1 MFALTTPTH
10 AQPAPSVTAVMTA
23 SATSVPVGGTF
34 RLEINIDATGGDAPD
49 PELPDLSAF
58 EVLSRQVFRPTS
70 IRMGW
75 GTSSTVVTSS
85 VRITFVLRATREG
98 AVSITPA
105 RARVGGREFRS
116 NPLTIAVTAAG
127 TAPTVGPPGAP
138 PGAPPGT
145 PPAANPGPPTGVLD
159 GAVYDDQVFVRTV
172 VDRAEAYVGEQV
184 TCTVYVYVR
193 SRVMPEP
200 PLTREPSTD
209 GFWTF
214 NLRARDQP
222 AQQTVQVI
230 GGMAFQVYAVRR
242 FAAFPIA
249 AGEVTIGAPT
259 TVISRASPIDIFM
272 GTPQPDIERTG
283 VPITIRVR
291 ELPEGRPAATRT
303 THTGTLNLEAT
314 LDRTQV
320 PTGDAV
326 TLTLTASGTGQIDA
340 LNFGDLALD
349 GVRVLSPQTD
359 GEVAASA
366 DRVGGTRRIQ
376 WLLVPE
382 REGSFVI
389 PAFRVAVFDPRTAS
403 WSVAETAPLT
413 LMAAGN
419 PMGGA
424 IASPDEAP
432 ESDDEIVP
440 IELGPV
446 RTTSALR
453 RRNPRIANTTW
464 FPWTA
469 AAMPL
474 ALGLFVLGR
483 NLRARRGR
491 AGASGPQRGA
501 KEARKRLDAAA
512 AAASS
517 GDARAFYAAVIL
529 ALKSVV
535 EGKLGESVGS
545 LTHPQLK
552 QRLVDRGMSEP
563 LAKSVVDEL
572 ESSEYARFS
581 TSGGEPKEMQ
591 ACLARARN
599 VLGEL
604 ERFSPSSEDDA

>member
-1 MFALTTPTH
+1 
-10 AQPAPSVTAVMTA
+10 
-23 SATSVPVGGTF
+23 
-34 RLEINIDATGGDAPD
+34 
-49 PELPDLSAF
+49 
-58 EVLSRQVFRPTS
+58 
-70 IRMGW
+70 
-75 GTSSTVVTSS
+75 
-85 VRITFVLRATREG
+85 
-98 AVSITPA
+98 
-105 RARVGGREFRS
+105 
-116 NPLTIAVTAAG
+116 
-127 TAPTVGPPGAP
+127 
-138 PGAPPGT
+138 
-145 PPAANPGPPTGVLD
+145 
-159 GAVYDDQVFVRTV
+159 
-172 VDRAEAYVGEQV
+172 
-184 TCTVYVYVR
+184 
-193 SRVMPEP
+193 
-200 PLTREPSTD
+200 LTREPSTD

-222 AQQTVQVI
+222 IQQTTQVI

-249 AGEVTIGAPT
+249 AGEATIGAPT

-291 ELPEGRPAATRT
+291 DLPADSRPAATRT
-303 THTGTLNLEAT
+303 THVGTLNLEAT

-340 LNFGDLALD
+340 LNFGSLAVD

-359 GEVAASA
+359 GEVAASG

-382 REGSFVI
+382 REGSFTL
-389 PAFRVAVFDPRTAS
+389 PSFRVAVFDPRTS
-403 WSVAETAPLT
+403 TWSVAETAPLT
-413 LMAAGN
+413 LLAAGN

-424 IASPDEAP
+424 VATPDEP
-432 ESDDEIVP
+432 LRLDDEVAP

-446 RTTSALR
+446 RTTSALSR
-453 RRNPRIANTTW
+453 RTPRIASTAW

-483 NLRARRGR
+483 SLRQRRGR
-491 AGASGPQRGA
+491 AGISGPQRGA

-512 AAASS
+512 AAVST

-552 QRLVDRGMSEP
+552 QRLVDRGMSDE
-563 LAKSVVDEL
+563 LAKTVVDEL

-581 TSGGEPKEMQ
+581 TSGGEPKEME
-591 ACLARARN
+591 ACLGRARTA
-599 VLGEL
+599 LGDL
-604 ERFSPSSEDDA
+604 ERFTPMSEDDA